1 MNRYQV
7 LGREGEFQPESGGLV
22 LANMQDITD
31 PDEMNTAELYL
42 YEQLYTEVLAVAL
55 PRRSLTAADIC
66 DWHRRW
72 LGQIYPWAGQLRSVN
87 MSKDGF
93 PFAAA
98 SQLQRLL
105 ANFEARQLCR
115 LTPCMGLAI
124 GQLIA
129 AIAEVHVELILIHP
143 FREGNGRL
151 ARLVADVMAV
161 QAGLGP
167 LDYSSWKQGNGGYI
181 GAIHAGVVG
190 DYRPMM
196 ALVAKALGT
205 DPALVITPG

>member
-7 LGREGEFQPESGGLV
+7 LGHEGEFEPGSAGLV
-22 LANMQDITD
+22 LANRQGIID

-66 DWHRRW
+66 GWHRRW
-72 LGQIYPWAGQLRSVN
+72 LGQIYPWAGQLRNVN

-98 SQLQRLL
+98 IQLPRLL
-105 ANFEARQLCR
+105 ADFEAKQLSR
-115 LTPCMGLAI
+115 LTPCMGLAVD
-124 GQLIA
+124 QLIA

-151 ARLVADVMAV
+151 ARLLADVMAV

-167 LDYSSWKQGNGGYI
+167 LDYLSWKREKGGYI
-181 GAIHAGVVG
+181 AAIHAGFSG
-190 DYRPMM
+190 DYQPMT
-196 ALVAKALGT
+196 AYVAKALGSE
-205 DPALVITPG
+205 AA